1 MERQATPPPEQSRAE
16 PEIIPPGAPVDFR
29 SRVWAS
35 ADTRARGRIYVARLG
50 PVGSA
55 VLFLAVGFLAVFALF
70 LLLGAVL
77 ISSAVIGV
85 LTIGA
90 ILSAVWRGRSRR
102 IG

>member
-1 MERQATPPPEQSRAE
+1 MEQQPTPLTEPRAE

-55 VLFLAVGFLAVFALF
+55 VLFLAIGVLAVFALF
-70 LLLGAVL
+70 C
-77 ISSAVIGV
+77 SSA
-85 LTIGA
+85 
-90 ILSAVWRGRSRR
+90 LS
-102 IG
+102 

>member
-29 SRVWAS
+29 SRAWAS

-55 VLFLAVGFLAVFALF
+55 VLFLAIGFLAVFALF

-77 ISSAVIGV
+77 ISLAVIGV

-90 ILSAVWRGRSRR
+90 ILSVVWRGRSRR
-102 IG
+102 IS

>member
-1 MERQATPPPEQSRAE
+1 MEQQPIPLTEQPRAE

-29 SRVWAS
+29 LRARTS

-55 VLFLAVGFLAVFALF
+55 VLFLAIGFLAVFALL

-77 ISSAVIGV
+77 ISLAVIGV

-90 ILSAVWRGRSRR
+90 ILSVVWRGRSRR
-102 IG
+102 IS

>member
-1 MERQATPPPEQSRAE
+1 MEQQPIPLTEQPRAE
-16 PEIIPPGAPVDFR
+16 PEIIPPDAPVDFR
-29 SRVWAS
+29 LRARTS

-55 VLFLAVGFLAVFALF
+55 VLFLAIGFLAVFALF

-77 ISSAVIGV
+77 ISLAVIGV

-90 ILSAVWRGRSRR
+90 ILSVVWRGRSRR
-102 IG
+102 IS

>member
-1 MERQATPPPEQSRAE
+1 MEQQPTQRTEQPRAE
-16 PEIIPPGAPVDFR
+16 PEIIPPGAPMDFR
-29 SRVWAS
+29 SRARAS

-55 VLFLAVGFLAVFALF
+55 VLFLAIGFLAVFALF

-77 ISSAVIGV
+77 ISLAVIGV

-90 ILSAVWRGRSRR
+90 ILSVVWRGRSRR
-102 IG
+102 IS

>member
-1 MERQATPPPEQSRAE
+1 MKQQATPPTERPQAE
-16 PEIIPPGAPVDFR
+16 PEIIPPGARVDFR
-29 SRVWAS
+29 SRTWAS

-55 VLFLAVGFLAVFALF
+55 VLFLAIGVLAVFALF

-77 ISSAVIGV
+77 ISLGVIGV

-90 ILSAVWRGRSRR
+90 ILSVVWRGRSQR